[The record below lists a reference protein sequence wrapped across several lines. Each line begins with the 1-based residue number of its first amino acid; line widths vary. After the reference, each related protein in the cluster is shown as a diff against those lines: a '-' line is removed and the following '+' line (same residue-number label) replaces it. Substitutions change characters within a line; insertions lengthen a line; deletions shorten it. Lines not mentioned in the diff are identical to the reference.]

1 MSTKKKYDLSR
12 NRKIYPLI
20 RRKPKFLNVSSVESS
35 RLTYA
40 NDEYS
45 KTFIFQTPYATAPAC
60 VATAEND
67 NVNVYITSVNLNNV
81 TVEISNS
88 PGIGNTTIVNL
99 HIHEVSQ

>member
-1 MSTKKKYDLSR
+1 MSKKSYDL
-12 NRKIYPLI
+12 NRFRKVYPLI
-20 RRKPKFLNVSSVESS
+20 RRKPKFLSVSSVESA
-35 RLTYA
+35 RLSYT

-45 KTFIFQTPYATAPAC
+45 KTFNFEAPYATSPAC

-67 NVNVYITSVNLNNV
+67 NVNVYITSISLFNV

-88 PGIGNTTIVNL
+88 PGAGNTTIVNL

>member
-20 RRKPKFLNVSSVESS
+20 RRKPKYLNISSVESA
-35 RLTYA
+35 RLSYT
-40 NDEYS
+40 NNEYS
-45 KTFIFQTPYATAPAC
+45 KTFTFEVPYTTSPAC

-67 NVNVYITSVNLNNV
+67 NVNVYITSVTLTNV

-88 PGIGNTTIVNL
+88 PGSGNTTVVNL

>member
-12 NRKIYPLI
+12 NRKIYPVI
-20 RRKPKFLNVSSVESS
+20 RRKPKFLSVSSVETA
-35 RLTYA
+35 RIAYLG
-40 NDEYS
+40 NEYS
-45 KTFIFQTPYATAPAC
+45 KTFTFETPYATSPAC

-67 NVNVYITSVNLNNV
+67 NVNVYITAISLTSV